1 MNKLARYG
9 FLLIVLL
16 VGLTV
21 LAFATV
27 QTVYANEESTIELTS
42 SDSGKEAAIEAADR
56 AIRRV
61 PKRFRYIDP
70 VIEETIAEARQLV
83 DKAMSDYGADRVD
96 FADLGRLEAAEKQLE
111 KSEAV
116 QAARD
121 AIDKIPPPAQITE
134 EHRDIIEEAR
144 RLTDIAMEDY
154 GATYLDICWRY
165 HALEDAEER
174 VEEDPDPVP
183 DPDPDPVP
191 DPDPDP
197 DPDPLP
203 PTGAVT
209 TTIVSGLLLTG
220 AGLLFVGKRRNRF

>member
-1 MNKLARYG
+1 MSKLARYG
-9 FLLIVLL
+9 FLFIVLL

-21 LAFATV
+21 LAFGT
-27 QTVYANEESTIELTS
+27 QTVYATNESEVELTS
-42 SDSGKEAAIEAADR
+42 ADADKEAAIEAADR

-61 PKRFRYIDP
+61 PKSFRYLDP
-70 VIEETIAEARQLV
+70 VIEESITEARALV
-83 DKAMSDYGADRVD
+83 DTAMADYGAERAD
-96 FADLGRLEAAEKQLE
+96 FDDLDRLEAAEWQKE

-134 EHRDIIEEAR
+134 EHRPIIEEAR

-154 GATYLDICWRY
+154 GATRLDLCWRY
-165 HALEDAEER
+165 QALVDAEDR
-174 VEEDPDPVP
+174 LDDVVEP
-183 DPDPDPVP
+183 DPDPAP

-203 PTGAVT
+203 PTGAIT

-220 AGLLFVGKRRNRF
+220 AGLLFLGKRKNRF

>member
-1 MNKLARYG
+1 MSKLARYG
-9 FLLIVLL
+9 FLFIVLL

-21 LAFATV
+21 LAFGT
-27 QTVYANEESTIELTS
+27 QTVYATNESEVELTS
-42 SDSGKEAAIEAADR
+42 ADADKEAAIEAADR

-61 PKRFRYIDP
+61 PKSFRYLDP
-70 VIEETIAEARQLV
+70 VIEESITEARALV
-83 DKAMSDYGADRVD
+83 DTAMADYGAERAD
-96 FADLGRLEAAEKQLE
+96 FDDLDRLEAAEWQKE

-134 EHRDIIEEAR
+134 EHRPIIEEAR

-154 GATYLDICWRY
+154 GATRLDLCWRY
-165 HALEDAEER
+165 QALVDAEDR
-174 VEEDPDPVP
+174 LDDVVE
-183 DPDPDPVP
+183 PDPDPVP

-197 DPDPLP
+197 DPLP
-203 PTGAVT
+203 PTGAIT

-220 AGLLFVGKRRNRF
+220 AGLLFLGKRKNRF

>member
-1 MNKLARYG
+1 MSKLARYG

-21 LAFATV
+21 LAFGT
-27 QTVYANEESTIELTS
+27 QTVYATNESEVELTS
-42 SDSGKEAAIEAADR
+42 ADADKEAAIEAADR

-61 PKRFRYIDP
+61 PKSFRYLDP
-70 VIEETIAEARQLV
+70 VIEESITEARALV
-83 DKAMSDYGADRVD
+83 DTAMADYGAERAD
-96 FADLGRLEAAEKQLE
+96 FADLDRLEAAEWQKE

-134 EHRDIIEEAR
+134 EHRPIIEEAR

-154 GATYLDICWRY
+154 GATRLDLCWRY
-165 HALEDAEER
+165 QALVDAEDR
-174 VEEDPDPVP
+174 LDDVVEPDP
-183 DPDPDPVP
+183 DPDPDPVI
-191 DPDPDP
+191 DPDP

-203 PTGAVT
+203 PTGAIT

-220 AGLLFVGKRRNRF
+220 AGLLFLGKRKNRF

>member
-1 MNKLARYG
+1 MSKLARYG

-21 LAFATV
+21 LAFGT
-27 QTVYANEESTIELTS
+27 QTVYATNESEVELTS
-42 SDSGKEAAIEAADR
+42 ADADKEAAIEAADR

-61 PKRFRYIDP
+61 PKSFRYLDP
-70 VIEETIAEARQLV
+70 VIEESITEARALV
-83 DKAMSDYGADRVD
+83 DTAMADYGAERAD
-96 FADLGRLEAAEKQLE
+96 FTDLDRLEAAEWQKE

-134 EHRDIIEEAR
+134 EHRPIIEEAR

-154 GATYLDICWRY
+154 GATRLDLCWRY
-165 HALEDAEER
+165 QALVDAEDR
-174 VEEDPDPVP
+174 LDDVVEPDP
-183 DPDPDPVP
+183 DPDPDPVL
-191 DPDPDP
+191 DPDP

-203 PTGAVT
+203 PTGAIT

-220 AGLLFVGKRRNRF
+220 AGLLFLGKRKNRF